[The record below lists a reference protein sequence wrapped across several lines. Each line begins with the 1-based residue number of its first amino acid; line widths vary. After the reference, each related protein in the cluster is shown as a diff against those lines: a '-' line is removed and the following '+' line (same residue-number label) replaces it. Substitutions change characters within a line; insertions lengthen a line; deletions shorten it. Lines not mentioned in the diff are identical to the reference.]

1 MQVLIDESNFAQ
13 RWKKWEQ
20 SVEFY
25 LTASGTD
32 NDSQMQALLLHCA
45 GPDVQDIFMHLQDV
59 GTTYKAAMDALN
71 NHFESKKNVVF
82 ERHVFRQAMQ
92 GTNESSLT
100 FVTRLRKL
108 ASTCEFENEIRDQF
122 IDKCSSNRLRRRL
135 LQEPNVT
142 LENIVEKTQAMELA
156 EMELFAMHPDEMQA
170 GMARLKVTQD
180 KYDFP
185 SNKCCFRCRSSTHLA
200 NKCNIAKGKTC
211 RKCGK
216 VGHFTAVCKSKPQNL
231 PVNLLRNENPSDD
244 EYCFTI
250 NSPLA
255 KTTFTLNNALP
266 VEFLIDSGSSVNIIN
281 RDTFEKLESLMS
293 LTRERSCVKLYPYGC
308 KTTLPILRKC
318 VVDIGSNCTDKRTFA
333 TFHVT
338 DAATSCILGKSTS
351 ELLCVLTVLQP
362 TRSERISAFAN

>member
-1 MQVLIDESNFAQ
+1 MDFIWALFVWNLYMDFVCDLFPSSKEDKQASNTAMATRINITHIASFDIHDESNFAQ

-211 RKCGK
+211 RKCRK
-216 VGHFTAVCKSKPQNL
+216 VGLC
-231 PVNLLRNENPSDD
+231 
-244 EYCFTI
+244 
-250 NSPLA
+250 
-255 KTTFTLNNALP
+255 
-266 VEFLIDSGSSVNIIN
+266 
-281 RDTFEKLESLMS
+281 
-293 LTRERSCVKLYPYGC
+293 GC
-308 KTTLPILRKC
+308 LQIK
-318 VVDIGSNCTDKRTFA
+318 
-333 TFHVT
+333 
-338 DAATSCILGKSTS
+338 TS
-351 ELLCVLTVLQP
+351 EFTC
-362 TRSERISAFAN
+362 